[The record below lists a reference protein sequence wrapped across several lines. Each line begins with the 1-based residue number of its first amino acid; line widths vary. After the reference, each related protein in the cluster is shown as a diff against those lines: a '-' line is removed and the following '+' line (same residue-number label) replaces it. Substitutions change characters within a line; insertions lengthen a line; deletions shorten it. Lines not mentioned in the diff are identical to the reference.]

1 MTQPTPPAKANA
13 TIVEGLTGRLPL
25 LVGGLVFFLAS
36 TLLFRFRSLLH
47 ANADAINFDTVGTWG
62 VAGAVILLVVAPL
75 LHTVFH
81 ALALLIMRVPTTW
94 HRRVIYPR
102 VRAARPVL
110 NRAATRILLAPL
122 ALSLLLVV
130 LTAVRSVSA
139 FVVLWNALN
148 IALSVNDMWKV
159 LGLRRFGANAL
170 VEMNRDHCRVLEQGN
185 G

>member
-81 ALALLIMRVPTTW
+81 ALALLIVRVPTTW

-122 ALSLLLVV
+122 ALSLLLGV